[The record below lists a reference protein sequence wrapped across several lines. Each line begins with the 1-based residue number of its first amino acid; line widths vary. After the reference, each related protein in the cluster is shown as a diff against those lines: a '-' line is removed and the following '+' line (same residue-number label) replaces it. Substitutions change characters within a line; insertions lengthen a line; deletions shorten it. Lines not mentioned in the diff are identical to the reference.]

1 VAIARNRAIDRARS
15 SATVRRSE
23 PIDAAA
29 EVADPGPTAFESLAS
44 AQEQERLKSSLNE
57 IEERQSLAIK
67 AAFMGGF
74 TYEELAERS
83 GVPLGTMKSWIRRG
97 LAKLRTCLER

>member
-1 VAIARNRAIDRARS
+1 MD
-15 SATVRRSE
+15 SAAWQIE
-23 PIDAAA
+23 
-29 EVADPGPTAFESLAS
+29 FLAS
-44 AQEQERLKSSLNE
+44 AQQQERLKSCLDE

-74 TYEELAERS
+74 TYDELAERS

-97 LAKLRTCLER
+97 LAKLRECLER